1 MPPQR
6 KSTPQH
12 QLVLDSLIT
21 SKTRMKLL
29 LKFFSNSQNRA
40 YLRGLATEMGESTNA
55 VRIELNRLSQAGLLE
70 HENDGNT
77 VLYKAN
83 TRNPFYGTLHKLVL
97 KYMGLD
103 FVIEEVVAKVGK
115 LELAFIN
122 GDYSRGIDSGII
134 DLVMVGN
141 SFDEQY
147 LSGLLKKAEE
157 ISKRRIRLLT
167 LSTEEFKRLEH
178 TLDIGKALVLWAA
191 SGSGYS
197 SSSST

>member
-1 MPPQR
+1 M
-6 KSTPQH
+6 
-12 QLVLDSLIT
+12 LESLIT

-55 VRIELNRLSQAGLLE
+55 VRIELNRLTEAGLLH
-70 HENDGNT
+70 HEQEGNT

-83 TRNPFYGTLHKLVL
+83 TSNPFYKVLHKMVL
-97 KYMGLD
+97 KYMGLYYVLD
-103 FVIEEVVAKVGK
+103 EVISKLGK

-134 DLVMVGN
+134 DLVLVGN
-141 SFDEQY
+141 SIDQPF
-147 LSGLLKKAEE
+147 LNGLLKRAEE

-167 LSTEEFKRLEH
+167 ISTDEFQKLAH
-178 TLDIGKALVLWAA
+178 TLDIEKALVLWAA
-191 SGSGYS
+191 SDSGYE
-197 SSSST
+197 STESDV